1 MFTARLAPARAQ
13 AALKQEQVQVRLP
26 AVVPEA
32 QAVPR
37 GWFEAAHRFA
47 YLFLPSDFCSVC
59 AGMLVT
65 QGLNPTAFPPFS
77 RLAANLAGA
86 EGLPFGGFEASAN
99 GVIRMSHVDAQL
111 AKFLFHLQYFKLVSG
126 CLLEFGDQR
135 FQVLAQPPEDVE
147 PAIAVA
153 EAERHQCVS
162 NVAFELEPPR
172 PTPDQ
177 LLL

>member
-1 MFTARLAPARAQ
+1 M
-13 AALKQEQVQVRLP
+13 VRSGSP
-26 AVVPEA
+26 ICMTSS
-32 QAVPR
+32 
-37 GWFEAAHRFA
+37 F
-47 YLFLPSDFCSVC
+47 FLPESSLTSDFSVC

-99 GVIRMSHVDAQL
+99 GVIRMSHGDAQL

-135 FQVLAQPPEDVE
+135 FQVLAQPLEDVE

>member
-1 MFTARLAPARAQ
+1 MFTERLAPARAL
-13 AALKQEQVQVRLP
+13 ALAHEQVRVCLP
-26 AVVPEA
+26 AVAPEA
-32 QAVPR
+32 QVVPR
-37 GWFEAAHRFA
+37 RWFESACRFA
-47 YLFLPSDFCSVC
+47 YLFFPFDFFPPC

-65 QGLNPTAFPPFS
+65 QGLNPPAFPPFS

-99 GVIRMSHVDAQL
+99 GVIRMSHVDAQP

>member
-1 MFTARLAPARAQ
+1 MFIERLAPARAL
-13 AALKQEQVQVRLP
+13 AQEQDQVRLS
-26 AVVPEA
+26 AGSPEA
-32 QAVPR
+32 QVVPR

-47 YLFLPSDFCSVC
+47 YLFLPSDFCSPC
-59 AGMLVT
+59 AGMLVA
-65 QGLNPTAFPPFS
+65 QGLNPTVFPPFS
-77 RLAANLAGA
+77 RLAADFTGG
-86 EGLPFGGFEASAN
+86 EGLQFCCFDAPAN
-99 GVIRMSHVDAQL
+99 GVAPMVDAEAQA
-111 AKFLFHLQYFKLVSG
+111 AKLLLDLQHLKRVSCLFFD
-126 CLLEFGDQR
+126 FGDKR

-153 EAERHQCVS
+153 EAVRHQCVS